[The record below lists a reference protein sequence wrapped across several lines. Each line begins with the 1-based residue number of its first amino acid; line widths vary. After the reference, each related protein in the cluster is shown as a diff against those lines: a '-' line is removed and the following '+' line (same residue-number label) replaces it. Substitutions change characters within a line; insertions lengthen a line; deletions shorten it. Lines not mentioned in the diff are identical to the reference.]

1 MLILMNGKNK
11 TLNNNRTF
19 NQKMKNK
26 IQIFYKIKILI
37 KVFNDKIKQKIN

>member
-1 MLILMNGKNK
+1 MNGKNK

-37 KVFNDKIKQKIN
+37 KVFNDKIKQKII